1 MSTGASRMP
10 EDLVAMLGRPVLAHP
25 HAPCLTFGDQRIDFA
40 ELDALSDRIASAF
53 LASNI
58 AAGDRVAILA
68 PVSPLFFELLFG
80 CAKAGTILVPLNWRL
95 SAREIAAV
103 LADAEPSLVFVSV
116 GFAALLPADLPATV
130 IHTEHA
136 ASWRVA
142 AAAHAILPRP
152 DPDAPVLILYTSG
165 TTGRAK
171 GAMLSQVNLCYLE
184 RTAREKQGFT
194 ADSRNLVAMPLF
206 HIGGIGYALLGLSQ
220 GGETVLTQDTD
231 PGALIALMARHAITH
246 AFFVPTVIQRLVD
259 YIDREAIP
267 APHVDHLVYGAAPMG
282 PALLRR
288 AMHAFGSRFH
298 HAYGLTETA
307 GTVVTLGPEDHHP
320 DGPFADRLQS
330 CGRPMPWV
338 ELKLTDPA
346 TGRTVDV
353 GEVGEI
359 RMRSHAIMQGYWR
372 NPLETAAN
380 ITPDGWLCTGDAAVL
395 DADGYVYLRDR
406 YKDMI
411 VSGGENIY
419 PVEIDNVLQHHP
431 AISEVAVVGVPH
443 PKWGE
448 TPRAYVVLRPGRT
461 ATAED
466 LINFARARLARYKC
480 PTSIVFTDALP
491 RTASGKIMKRELRGM
506 P

>member
-1 MSTGASRMP
+1 M
-10 EDLVAMLGRPVLAHP
+10 
-25 HAPCLTFGDQRIDFA
+25 
-40 ELDALSDRIASAF
+40 
-53 LASNI
+53 
-58 AAGDRVAILA
+58 
-68 PVSPLFFELLFG
+68 
-80 CAKAGTILVPLNWRL
+80 
-95 SAREIAAV
+95 
-103 LADAEPSLVFVSV
+103 
-116 GFAALLPADLPATV
+116 
-130 IHTEHA
+130 
-136 ASWRVA
+136 
-142 AAAHAILPRP
+142 
-152 DPDAPVLILYTSG
+152 LILYTSG

-194 ADSRNLVAMPLF
+194 AASRNLVAMPLF

-231 PGALIALMARHAITH
+231 PDALIALMARHAITH

-288 AMHAFGSRFH
+288 AMHAFGSQFH

-307 GTVVTLGPEDHHP
+307 GTVVTLGPEDHDP
-320 DGPFADRLQS
+320 DGPFADRLKS

-338 ELKLTDPA
+338 ELKLIDPA

-359 RMRSHAIMQGYWR
+359 RMRSKAIMRGYWR
-372 NPLETAAN
+372 NPVEASAS
-380 ITPDGWLCTGDAAVL
+380 ITPDGWLCTGDAAVM
-395 DADGYVYLRDR
+395 DGDGYVYLRDR

-419 PVEIDNVLQHHP
+419 PVEIDNILQHHP

-448 TPRAYVVLRPGRT
+448 TPRAYVVLRPGCM
-461 ATAED
+461 ATAEE
-466 LINFARARLARYKC
+466 LIDFARGHLARYKC
-480 PTSIVFTDALP
+480 PTSIVFTETLP
-491 RTASGKIMKRELRGM
+491 RTASGKIMKRELRGTA
-506 P
+506 